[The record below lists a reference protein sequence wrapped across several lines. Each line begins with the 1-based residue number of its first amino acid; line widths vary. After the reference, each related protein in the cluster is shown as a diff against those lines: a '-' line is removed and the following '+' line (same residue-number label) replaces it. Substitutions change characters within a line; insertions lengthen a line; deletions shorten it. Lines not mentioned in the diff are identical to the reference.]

1 MTKKKTPATCTE
13 WWENYSWKVVS
24 DDELLSVA
32 TSLSIKYPRLS
43 KNYLYHLLNKAA
55 RYIIFEFESN
65 RCKGQE
71 GQLNF
76 LNILKEIINNQ
87 AVFKSENFSLK
98 LEYIGNLSLFYAGDI
113 GTIEWLLEEAVGPS
127 AQKLTKPKNFRD
139 YSLATKEI
147 TKTVLIL
154 LLRNFYNFLVTH
166 PSLSQTDHT
175 LAEELRATLMGWE
188 NSSHQEDMSIR
199 DVGTSYKQVSISPT
213 PGHQA
218 SAASSSAEG
227 NYMHQEEQRKKRWF
241 KGLFK

>member
-1 MTKKKTPATCTE
+1 MAKKKISATCTE
-13 WWENYSWKVVS
+13 WWGKYSWKIIP
-24 DDELLSVA
+24 DEEMLSIA
-32 TSLSIKYPRLS
+32 TSLSKMHPRLS
-43 KNYLYHLLNKAA
+43 KHYLYHLLGEVQ
-55 RYIIFEFESN
+55 RYIIFEFKSY
-65 RCKGQE
+65 RCKDQE

-76 LNILKEIINNQ
+76 LNILKEIVNNQ
-87 AVFKSENFSLK
+87 AVFEPKNLSL
-98 LEYIGNLSLFYAGDI
+98 ECIGNLSLIYAGDI

-127 AQKLTKPKNFRD
+127 AQKLTKPKNFRE
-139 YSLATKEI
+139 YSAATKEI

-154 LLRNFYNFLVTH
+154 FLKNFYNFLVTH
-166 PSLSQTDHT
+166 PSLSETHHA